1 MCEFCVNTNS
11 KTSVS
16 NRYDPTRTTVLRN
29 RAVAE
34 SNRRFRELANK
45 IKKLVDTD
53 DVFGLKEIHTFVEPG
68 DRAYQFLSNAQKVE
82 EFRKWLEE
90 QIEKGIIT
98 VEDLGQSGP
107 AYFKTWWGKYVTD
120 SYKRGRARAQSELEK
135 AGYDISFTDLFV
147 PLQID
152 ALALVYVRAYSELKG
167 ITSQMSQLI
176 SRVLA
181 QGLADGDGAM
191 VLAKKLVSVI
201 NGAGVGDLGITD
213 SLGRF
218 IPAMRRAE
226 IMVRTELIRA
236 HHLAM
241 INEFRNW
248 GIDGVYIIAEWRST
262 NDDHVC
268 PICAE
273 NNGKRFTLDEV
284 EGMIPAH
291 PQCRCIALPV
301 VVKKNRNT

>member
-1 MCEFCVNTNS
+1 MCELCVNTSS
-11 KTSVS
+11 KATVS

-29 RAVAE
+29 RATVE
-34 SNRRFRELANK
+34 SNRRFKELIGK
-45 IKKLVDTD
+45 IKRLVVTE
-53 DVFGLKEIHTFVEPG
+53 DVFGLNEIHTFVEPG
-68 DRAYQFLSNAQKVE
+68 ERGYQFLSNAQKVE

-120 SYKRGRARAQSELEK
+120 SYKRGRTRAQSELEK
-135 AGYDISFTDLFV
+135 SGYDVSFTDLFV

-152 ALALVYVRAYSELKG
+152 ALALVYIRAYSELKG

-181 QGLADGDGAM
+181 QGLADGDGAK

-241 INEFRNW
+241 VNEFRNW
-248 GIDGVYIIAEWRST
+248 KIDGVYIIAEWRT
-262 NDDHVC
+262 AGDTRVC
-268 PICAE
+268 SICAANE
-273 NNGKRFTLDEV
+273 GKRFTLDEV

-291 PQCRCIALPV
+291 PQCRCCILPIV
-301 VVKKNRNT
+301 DKKGKQ